1 MANEFCDECQRPKYG
16 CLCPCVNCGVA
27 ISGHRNDIPLQP
39 GTNCP
44 MDPLA
49 LQAELEKDI
58 ILSLNLLD
66 DGETIQYRVDVS
78 ECNDGSPWVGII
90 IRDGKESGWDQIVA
104 EISRLQGNDRS
115 DAASWLLDAIARRVG
130 LSEGWAICLVC
141 CDTVKASDAEECPYS
156 ERDLCRS
163 CYDSIE
169 SQTPYV
175 TQSTIRE
182 ALELES
188 N

>member
-1 MANEFCDECQRPKYG
+1 MPNNSA
-16 CLCPCVNCGVA
+16 CGP
-27 ISGHRNDIPLQP
+27 NLQP
-39 GTNCP
+39 SEIP
-44 MDPLA
+44 D
-49 LQAELEKDI
+49 DI
-58 ILSLNLLD
+58 TLKLTLLD
-66 DGETIQYRVDVS
+66 NGEQRNYEVDVS
-78 ECNDGSPWVGII
+78 ECNDGSPWVGVITCNNE
-90 IRDGKESGWDQIVA
+90 ESGWDQIVA
-104 EISRLQGNDRS
+104 AISRTQGNDRS
-115 DAASWLLDAIARRVG
+115 DAARWLLDAIARRVG

-175 TQSTIRE
+175 TQSIVRE

-188 N
+188 S